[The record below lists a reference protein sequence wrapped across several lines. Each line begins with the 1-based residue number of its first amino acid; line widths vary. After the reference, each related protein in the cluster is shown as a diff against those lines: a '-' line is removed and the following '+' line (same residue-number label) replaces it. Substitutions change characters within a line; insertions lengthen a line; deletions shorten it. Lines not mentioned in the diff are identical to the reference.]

1 MFDGVPI
8 IEYPNNKYHSG
19 DFEGVISLVDAYNKS
34 QSLSIDDME
43 DFTNAFLAFKGFG
56 FADDDNRKK
65 EIHDMREMKVLL
77 LPSDGDVSWLVKD
90 INDSFVENIK
100 NRLKSDIHKF
110 SNVPDMTDENFSA
123 NASGVAIK
131 YKLIGLEQIRSRKER
146 LFKKAAQRR
155 IELIFGVNSLLNNNF
170 DFRDIELTFS
180 DNIPANV
187 KEMAEIVNSLTGIVS
202 QSKLLS
208 LLPFISDP
216 RDEMEMIKK
225 ENEDSIDTEY
235 FTNTNRGN
243 DGEINE

>member
-1 MFDGVPI
+1 
-8 IEYPNNKYHSG
+8 
-19 DFEGVISLVDAYNKS
+19 
-34 QSLSIDDME
+34 
-43 DFTNAFLAFKGFG
+43 
-56 FADDDNRKK
+56 
-65 EIHDMREMKVLL
+65 
-77 LPSDGDVSWLVKD
+77 
-90 INDSFVENIK
+90 
-100 NRLKSDIHKF
+100 
-110 SNVPDMTDENFSA
+110 MTDENFSA